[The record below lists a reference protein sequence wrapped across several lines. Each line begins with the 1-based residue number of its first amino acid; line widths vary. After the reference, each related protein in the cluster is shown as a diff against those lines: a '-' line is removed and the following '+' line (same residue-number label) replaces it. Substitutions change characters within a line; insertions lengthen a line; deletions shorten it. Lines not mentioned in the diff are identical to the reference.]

1 MKLLQKP
8 LLLLFSLLGGVAAL
22 VLELNRPTAQPGA
35 VSPKESPTGSPA
47 PAELLA
53 QFEALQTE
61 KQAASTR
68 VAALEAEVRAL
79 KTERAARS
87 RGPAEQQL
95 GQSLPVRKSG
105 GVATG
110 AHPDLPA
117 EAPFAKSVLDLAVKA
132 GRLNSQIQQHPEL
145 DIPELQYLDEGD
157 WIHFAKEADLDS
169 EASVRK
175 VLADLRKRAKDLF
188 APIAMQALSS
198 YAQANGGQPPLS
210 LSQLAPYFPEST
222 DPASLERYSLLPA
235 NSTQQPASP
244 SIGGPMILREKVVVD
259 AQYDSGFDIGPTGW
273 TSVGVGMG
281 YIHKLK

>member
-1 MKLLQKP
+1 MKLPQKP

-22 VLELNRPTAQPGA
+22 VFELSRPVVEPRTA
-35 VSPKESPTGSPA
+35 SPKDSPALSLA

-61 KQAASTR
+61 KQATSTR

-79 KTERAARS
+79 RTELAVRS
-87 RGPAEQQL
+87 KGPAEQQP
-95 GQSLPVRKSG
+95 GQPLPVRKSA
-105 GVATG
+105 AT
-110 AHPDLPA
+110 AAYTHPETPV

-132 GRLNSQIQQHPEL
+132 GRLNAQIQQHPEL

-169 EASVRK
+169 ESSVRK
-175 VLADLRKRAKDLF
+175 VLADLRKRAKDQF

-198 YAQANGGQPPLS
+198 YAKANGGHPPLS

-222 DPASLERYSLLPA
+222 DPASLERYILLPA
-235 NSTQQPASP
+235 NSPQQPASP

-281 YIHKLK
+281 YIHKLN